1 MAHFLKGKYKA
12 FYQVGPSECVRD
24 IFRFR
29 QYKETSLQFEYPPTF
44 I

>member
-12 FYQVGPSECVRD
+12 FYKAGSSEAVRD

-29 QYKETSLQFEYPPTF
+29 QFKDTSLQFE
-44 I
+44 